1 MKRLPLWVLGF
12 ALVACLQKSSEAQ
25 ILQQKLVASWSFDSA
40 SGNTFYDVT
49 GHGYNA
55 SWTGTGVGQGKGVIG
70 KALQCTGT
78 NYELTVANS
87 KDSFALN
94 QLTVEA
100 WYNTDTAMGAFIFDY
115 QYVASGVYNG
125 YGLYTDAN
133 NEAVFAAANS
143 GRYAWYEAVSTT
155 QILAG
160 KWYHIVG
167 SYDGAA
173 FKIYVNGNLEAT
185 TPYSGGIGYP
195 VAANARIACQTLQGG
210 VVKLFDKGRIDELRL
225 YNYALS
231 ADTIKAHYAV
241 GKPPSPVPVG
251 CTPDPTYN
259 RRPLFRWLA
268 NARIPVYRLQID
280 TVRTFANPI
289 ISIPLSD
296 TSYAPLV
303 DLPIKTIFWRV
314 SNDADTST
322 WSAVSLVT
330 ILDPSTP
337 ILIPYTPDPTLNRR
351 PTLLW
356 HAANA
361 SSSYTVQVATG
372 PGFASPLISDIVA
385 DTFYRPLVDL
395 PIGRIL
401 WHVKSTAGT
410 QYSQTDTFTI
420 QNDSV
425 PLLIPIAPDSQAN
438 RRPAFAWHPGV
449 GASSYRIQV
458 DTIGNFANPLISL
471 PLSDT
476 SYLPQADL
484 PYGRLFWRVSANF
497 NFGSFSSVDTFW
509 IVPLTGV
516 TELQRAADPGRVTVL
531 SNSQGRGLSVG
542 FFMPAQ
548 GRVLFELYS
557 PTGRLVARLYQG
569 TSATGYHTLSLGTS
583 GNGAMVG
590 RGAYILRCRLGE
602 AEVTSKVLFAR

>member
-12 ALVACLQKSSEAQ
+12 ALVVCFQNPSEAQ
-25 ILQQKLVASWSFDSA
+25 NLQHNLVASWSFDSA

-55 SWTGTGVGQGKGVIG
+55 SWTGTGVSQGQGVVG
-70 KALQCTGT
+70 KALRCTGAS
-78 NYELTVANS
+78 YELTVSNS
-87 KDSFALN
+87 QDSFALN
-94 QLTVEA
+94 QITVEA
-100 WYNTDTAMGAFIFDY
+100 WYNTDTAIGAFIFDY
-115 QYVASGVYNG
+115 QWVESGVYNG

-167 SYDGAA
+167 SYDGTA

-185 TPYSGGIGYP
+185 TPYSGSIGYP
-195 VAANARIACQTLQGG
+195 VAANARIACQRLMDGTLR
-210 VVKLFDKGRIDELRL
+210 LFDKGRIDELRL
-225 YNYALS
+225 YNYVLS

-241 GKPPSPVPVG
+241 GKPPSPVLVA
-251 CTPDPTYN
+251 CSPDPTYN

-268 NARIPVYRLQID
+268 NTKMPVYRLQID

-303 DLPIKTIFWRV
+303 DLPMKTIFWRV

-322 WSAVSLVT
+322 WSPVSSVT

-356 HAANA
+356 HAANV

-372 PGFASPLISDIVA
+372 LGFASPLISDIVV

-401 WHVKSTAGT
+401 WHVKSTAGM
-410 QYSQTDTFTI
+410 QYSQTDTFTV

-425 PLLIPIAPDSQAN
+425 PLLIPITPDSQTN

-458 DTIGNFANPLISL
+458 DTIGNFAGPLISL
-471 PLSDT
+471 PLADT
-476 SYLPQADL
+476 TYVPQADL
-484 PYGRLFWRVSANF
+484 PLGRLLWRVSANF
-497 NFGSFSSVDTFW
+497 NFGSYSSVDTFW
-509 IVPLTGV
+509 IVPPAGV
-516 TELQRAADPGRVTVL
+516 TELPKAVDPDRVTVL
-531 SNSQGRGLSVG
+531 SNSQSRGLSVG
-542 FFMPAQ
+542 FCMPAQ

-569 TSATGYHTLSLGTS
+569 TAATGYHTLSLRTS
-583 GNGAMVG
+583 GNGVMVG

-602 AEVTSKVLFAR
+602 IELTSEVLIAR